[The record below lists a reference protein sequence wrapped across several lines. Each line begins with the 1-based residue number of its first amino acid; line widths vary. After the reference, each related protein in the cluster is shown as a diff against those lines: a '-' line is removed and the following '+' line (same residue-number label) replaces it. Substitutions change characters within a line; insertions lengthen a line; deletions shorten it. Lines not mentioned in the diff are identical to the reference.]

1 MEIAAPLTVDQTIPS
16 AEERIPCYG
25 VTKSNRG
32 HIMQV
37 SPQVVHAFDLCLDA
51 VIGLTDWPSALQHLG
66 RSLGAD
72 SSVMMSSS
80 QDFTTRHRL
89 QIESTEHAGFSD
101 LWLARLEDPLDDPHS
116 TRGCRY
122 PIASQ
127 PCIIEHNITSD
138 QERAALPYF
147 NEVARPG
154 KRDWWALLRTETA
167 RGAWCLNLY
176 RGARGG
182 PYGPEDA
189 LRIAEAAPLLRR
201 LTATAECFAQT
212 GWNSRLHSF
221 DQLRLAAFL
230 IDRSAHV
237 QGMNQAAESLLGQ
250 GLSMYR
256 GRLCATER
264 RAQTALAR
272 FLGLIAVGNVPP
284 GHIMLPQEDDRCWLV
299 EFVPVTERATE
310 VFSGAKG
317 LILVSDLS
325 GRRALKP
332 GLLQMAYGV
341 TPAEERLALAF
352 ADCWHLCLAAERLGI
367 SHETARSHL
376 RAVFEKTGTHSQAE
390 LTALLTRFAERTLSR
405 SPPPNG

>member
-1 MEIAAPLTVDQTIPS
+1 
-16 AEERIPCYG
+16 
-25 VTKSNRG
+25 
-32 HIMQV
+32 
-37 SPQVVHAFDLCLDA
+37 
-51 VIGLTDWPSALQHLG
+51 
-66 RSLGAD
+66 
-72 SSVMMSSS
+72 
-80 QDFTTRHRL
+80 
-89 QIESTEHAGFSD
+89 
-101 LWLARLEDPLDDPHS
+101 
-116 TRGCRY
+116 
-122 PIASQ
+122 
-127 PCIIEHNITSD
+127 
-138 QERAALPYF
+138 
-147 NEVARPG
+147 
-154 KRDWWALLRTETA
+154 
-167 RGAWCLNLY
+167 
-176 RGARGG
+176 
-182 PYGPEDA
+182 
-189 LRIAEAAPLLRR
+189 
-201 LTATAECFAQT
+201 
-212 GWNSRLHSF
+212 
-221 DQLRLAAFL
+221 
-230 IDRSAHV
+230 
-237 QGMNQAAESLLGQ
+237 MNQAAEALLGQ
-250 GLSMYR
+250 GLCMYR

-272 FLGLIAVGNVPP
+272 FLGLIAVGNVPS